1 MRQGGEGAGGGGC
14 AGMFYGQQVLGR
26 KAPLGRCWLLG
37 CGRSV
42 GRRAILKEDVGQAC
56 ELILEPEVPM
66 ALRLSAVLMHG
77 VVLVHRTQV
86 EFTLRDVDKASRD
99 LRRLA
104 APAAAG
110 ARRSVGARRG
120 AAGRDQTVLADAA
133 GNIFQIT
140 FIPPDGEGDGE
151 DPLAAAAPAAS
162 FGRAGGT
169 FGLSVPP
176 SGLDDHDL
184 DGGSEWFE
192 MTRASAEGAAAGAT
206 PSRSFEGARAL
217 TGSLLGPRGRGSAG
231 LSLSYGPPP
240 GGAEVFEA
248 AELPTEEVEDMAPP
262 ALMDDD
268 MAPPVLMDDALPI
281 GGGLSSLNDG
291 PGSDTSS
298 GTAKKGKRKRKLM
311 VDEDEVGEAATI
323 LDNAVIRRCLRSTDH
338 LRREPLLAEFWQ
350 VDGQRPLPRPGSRG
364 GAGRGG
370 TLQRKHVEEA
380 LRNIPQVSG
389 VTTALVLRHGLPRPG
404 GPSAPRG
411 GRQTNLARLM
421 SLFSRGFPSK
431 ERYLGGLSRK
441 KRKTSDAAEGTTGAG
456 AGPSG
461 TSPEALRYDSLD
473 EMLPVMDAPPMG
485 DAGPAPSGTHSDV
498 PSEVEKLR
506 GLLAP
511 EVAPSPGFRRSI
523 SPGSAHNRAS
533 RGSAGRASVGGLL
546 ETPGVSPVG
555 PDPEGLTQLGL
566 SQFELLT
573 QSHDPNS
580 DSQLPESQRAVELS
594 LTPECLQTLQYLE
607 LELRKLGTE
616 TGKPGEIEL
625 LALLRRARLN
635 RIESAR
641 VFYRLLVLH
650 SNRLLHVSQAVPFG
664 EVRVTL
670 WPDDADADAPAQ
682 PSPFSE
688 PLHEGTSPQTP
699 ENSHPTHAK
708 RGPLFHCD
716 GSSSSEEYSEY
727 SSEEEGAEE
736 H

>member
-1 MRQGGEGAGGGGC
+1 
-14 AGMFYGQQVLGR
+14 MFYGQQVLGR

-140 FIPPDGEGDGE
+140 FIPPDGEDDGE
-151 DPLAAAAPAAS
+151 DPLAAATAAGL
-162 FGRAGGT
+162 GRAGGA
-169 FGLSVPP
+169 FGLSAPP
-176 SGLDDHDL
+176 GVLDDHDL

-192 MTRASAEGAAAGAT
+192 VTRASAEAAAAGAT

-217 TGSLLGPRGRGSAG
+217 TGSLLGPRVRGSGG

-248 AELPTEEVEDMAPP
+248 TELPTGEVEDMAPP

-268 MAPPVLMDDALPI
+268 MAPPVLMDDALPVA
-281 GGGLSSLNDG
+281 GGLSSLNDG
-291 PGSDTSS
+291 PGSASGGSS
-298 GTAKKGKRKRKLM
+298 ATVQKGKRKRKLRVD
-311 VDEDEVGEAATI
+311 VDEGGEAATI
-323 LDNAVIRRCLRSTDH
+323 LDNAVIRRWLRSTDH
-338 LRREPLLAEFWQ
+338 LRREPLPAEFWKA
-350 VDGQRPLPRPGSRG
+350 DGQRPLPRPGSRG
-364 GAGRGG
+364 GVGRGG

-380 LRNIPQVSG
+380 LRNIPQLSG
-389 VTTALVLRHGLPRPG
+389 VPTDLVLRHGLPRPE
-404 GPSAPRG
+404 GPGAPRG
-411 GRQTNLARLM
+411 GRQTNLARLL

-441 KRKTSDAAEGTTGAG
+441 KRKTSDATEGAAGAG

-473 EMLPVMDAPPMG
+473 EMLPVMDAPPME

-523 SPGSAHNRAS
+523 SPGSARARAS

-546 ETPGVSPVG
+546 ETPGASPGGLG
-555 PDPEGLTQLGL
+555 PDPAGLTQLGL

-607 LELRKLGTE
+607 LELRKLGAE

-650 SNRLLHVSQAVPFG
+650 SNRLLRVTQAEPFG

-670 WPDDADADAPAQ
+670 WPEDADADAPAQ
-682 PSPFSE
+682 ASPPSE

-699 ENSHPTHAK
+699 EHSHPTHAK
-708 RGPLFHCD
+708 RGPLFQCD
-716 GSSSSEEYSEY
+716 FSSASEEYY
-727 SSEEEGAEE
+727 SSSGEEGAEE
-736 H
+736 D